1 MLVRVDPDST
11 VGLADQ
17 IASQIRGA
25 LAEGRLAPGEKLPPA
40 RALAA
45 SLDVNMHTVLRA
57 YSALRDEGLIE
68 LRRGRGAQVRAELDS
83 QLTALDNQIRAL
95 VGAARRLGMSP
106 DQLLGHIKQVTS

>member
-1 MLVRVDPDST
+1 MLLRVDPDST

-57 YSALRDEGLIE
+57 YSTLRDEGLIE
-68 LRRGRGAQVRAELDS
+68 LRRGRGAQVRADADAG
-83 QLTALDNQIRAL
+83 LTALRRQIRGL
-95 VGAARRLGMSP
+95 VEAAGRLGMS
-106 DQLLGHIKQVTS
+106 QAELISEIQRVKT